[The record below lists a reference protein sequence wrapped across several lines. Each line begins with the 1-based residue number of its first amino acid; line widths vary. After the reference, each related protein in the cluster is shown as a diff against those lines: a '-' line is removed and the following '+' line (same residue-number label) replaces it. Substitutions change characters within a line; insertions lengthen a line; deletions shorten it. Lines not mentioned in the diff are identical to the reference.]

1 MPDFSKLNFFAD
13 IGIGSIGTALLILF
27 IAIVVFLLIG
37 VGIFIWIRKKQ
48 LKYFIPLYKRI
59 GNRVIKLAVYK
70 AKDFK
75 IGSAGD
81 KLWFVP
87 KVKKYIPCG
96 TLQTAP
102 NEYSHF
108 EREDGEWINVD
119 FPDIDEDMKKIG
131 VKYVNSDMRS
141 QRISISN
148 IIDQRFA
155 GKKSW
160 WEQYGH
166 IVTYIIFYLVVSV
179 AMVVIFYQW
188 SDIVDKTNM
197 LLDKIIALEE
207 SQGGNK
213 GVVPAFIFLFISGIK
228 RKWN

>member
-1 MPDFSKLNFFAD
+1 MPDFSKYNPLAE
-13 IGIGSIGTALLILF
+13 IGIGKIGLVIGIF
-27 IAIVVFLLIG
+27 VGAIVLLAIIG
-37 VGIFIWIRKKQ
+37 AIVIWWFKRKQ
-48 LKYFIPLYKRI
+48 LKYTIPLYKKI
-59 GNRVIKLAVYK
+59 GNRVIKVAVYK

-75 IGSAGD
+75 IGLAGD

-96 TLQTAP
+96 VLQTAP
-102 NEYSHF
+102 HEYSHF

-119 FPDIDEDMKKIG
+119 FPDIDANMKKIG

-155 GKKSW
+155 NTKSW

-166 IVTYIIFYLVVSV
+166 LVTYIIFYMIV
-179 AMVVIFYQW
+179 AICMVVIFWQW
-188 SDIVDKTNM
+188 GDIIDRTNI
-197 LLDKIIALEE
+197 LLDKIIAE
-207 SQGGNK
+207 GGGTK
-213 GVVPAFIFLFISGIK
+213 GVVPVFVPILWMGIK
-228 RKWN
+228 KKWK